1 MKPTPRST
9 SRSSNISKM
18 RGVRGRGKGRGRPQG
33 QQPESSQQQQESNI
47 TVVSESTN
55 IFADDTSKY
64 LPQKPKSKNQYGK
77 AKPEK

>member
-18 RGVRGRGKGRGRPQG
+18 RGVRGRAKGRERCQG
-33 QQPESSQQQQESNI
+33 QQPESSQQQQQSNI
-47 TVVSESTN
+47 TVVSESTI

-64 LPQKPKSKNQYGK
+64 LPQQLKTNMEKQKLKSKN
-77 AKPEK
+77 